1 MTTDKLKALTR
12 QYNRQ
17 EEALNNTRKEVWKEI
32 DRLLDSGEATPT
44 QVAED
49 GPFRDTYIRRHRR
62 DRRKAAQDAREKA

>member
-1 MTTDKLKALTR
+1 MATDKLKALTR

-17 EEALNNTRKEVWKEI
+17 EAALNKTRQEVWDEI
-32 DRLLDSGEATPT
+32 DRLLDTGEATPT

-62 DRRKAAQDAREKA
+62 DRRKAAQEAQAEA